1 MQSEYLAECDMR
13 RAFISGFTGSAGT
26 AIITESAALMWTDGR
41 YYLQAIEEMGEGW
54 TLMKEGLPATPSQGK
69 YLSDNFPEGSRVG
82 VDPNVLSYE
91 EWKIIQNDMK
101 GSGVNLI
108 PIATNLVDLIWEDK
122 PASPSSTVLP
132 LAIKY
137 TGKSCKHKVE
147 EVRSKMA
154 EKGSTLLLVTALDEI
169 AWLLNLRG
177 SDIDYNPV
185 FFSYVLV
192 TQTQIHLFI
201 DESKVT
207 LAVRN
212 HFNEE
217 DLPVNI
223 HPYNKIHS
231 FITEQIPEQTGKVW
245 ISSDGS
251 YSLNSMVPE
260 KIRISEI
267 TPIALMK
274 AIKNTVET
282 QGMINCHI
290 RDGVALCRYF
300 AWLEKELQKGN
311 AVTEISGADK
321 LEQFRKDL
329 DDFIGLSFPTITS
342 SGPNGAIIHYHC
354 MPKTDRPI
362 TTKELYLCDSGA
374 QFKDGT
380 TDVTRTFHFGT
391 PTQHEKEC
399 YTRVFKGQ
407 TFLGTAVFPNKIKG
421 NCLDTLARKFL
432 WDIGLDYLHGTG
444 HGIGSYLNVHE
455 GPMGISWRTYPNDP
469 GLQEGMFLSNEPG
482 YYEDGKFG
490 IRLENILYIVPATV
504 PFNFKNRGFLTFRT
518 VTLVPIQ
525 TKMLVTSLLTE
536 KEVDYL
542 NSYHRECREVVGAK
556 LKELG
561 HQEAWEWLY
570 RETEPIG

>member
-1 MQSEYLAECDMR
+1 MPPWSDCSSRSSVATPLMKPLGSEYLAECDMR

-41 YYLQAIEEMGEGW
+41 YYLQATEEMGEGW
-54 TLMKEGLPATPSQGK
+54 TLMKEEPDVYISGLPVTPSQGK
-69 YLSDNFPEGSRVG
+69 YLSDNFSEGSRVG

-137 TGKSCKHKVE
+137 TGPLYRGATCSRACKSCKHKVE

-192 TQTQIHLFI
+192 TQTQVHLFI

-223 HPYNKIHS
+223 HAYNKIHS

-282 QGMINCHI
+282 QG
-290 RDGVALCRYF
+290 
-300 AWLEKELQKGN
+300 ELQ
-311 AVTEISGADK
+311 
-321 LEQFRKDL
+321 F
-329 DDFIGLSFPTITS
+329 
-342 SGPNGAIIHYHC
+342 YWC
-354 MPKTDRPI
+354 
-362 TTKELYLCDSGA
+362 
-374 QFKDGT
+374 
-380 TDVTRTFHFGT
+380 
-391 PTQHEKEC
+391 
-399 YTRVFKGQ
+399 
-407 TFLGTAVFPNKIKG
+407 
-421 NCLDTLARKFL
+421 
-432 WDIGLDYLHGTG
+432 
-444 HGIGSYLNVHE
+444 
-455 GPMGISWRTYPNDP
+455 
-469 GLQEGMFLSNEPG
+469 
-482 YYEDGKFG
+482 
-490 IRLENILYIVPATV
+490 
-504 PFNFKNRGFLTFRT
+504 
-518 VTLVPIQ
+518 
-525 TKMLVTSLLTE
+525 
-536 KEVDYL
+536 
-542 NSYHRECREVVGAK
+542 
-556 LKELG
+556 
-561 HQEAWEWLY
+561 
-570 RETEPIG
+570 

>member
-1 MQSEYLAECDMR
+1 MSETVARRRGTSLELGGEELGYILVRETVARRRGTRLQLSERDCVRLAGEELGYILSEYLAECDMR

-26 AIITESAALMWTDGR
+26 AIVTESAALMWTDGR
-41 YYLQAIEEMGEGW
+41 YYLQATEEMGEGW
-54 TLMKEGLPATPSQGK
+54 TLMKEGQGSFISILSNNWRGLAVKAYFIFHPNRHSQLLRADNVLGLPVTPSQGK
-69 YLSDNFPEGSRVG
+69 YLSDNFSEGSHVG

-101 GSGVNLI
+101 GSGVNLV
-108 PIATNLVDLIWEDK
+108 PIATNLVDLIWEGK
-122 PASPSSTVLP
+122 PASPSNMVVP

-192 TQTQIHLFI
+192 TQTQVHLFI

-223 HPYNKIHS
+223 HAYNKIHS
-231 FITEQIPEQTGKVW
+231 FIIEQIPEQTGKVW

-282 QGMINCHI
+282 QG
-290 RDGVALCRYF
+290 
-300 AWLEKELQKGN
+300 EPQ
-311 AVTEISGADK
+311 
-321 LEQFRKDL
+321 
-329 DDFIGLSFPTITS
+329 FIGL
-342 SGPNGAIIHYHC
+342 
-354 MPKTDRPI
+354 
-362 TTKELYLCDSGA
+362 
-374 QFKDGT
+374 GT
-380 TDVTRTFHFGT
+380 
-391 PTQHEKEC
+391 
-399 YTRVFKGQ
+399 
-407 TFLGTAVFPNKIKG
+407 
-421 NCLDTLARKFL
+421 
-432 WDIGLDYLHGTG
+432 
-444 HGIGSYLNVHE
+444 
-455 GPMGISWRTYPNDP
+455 
-469 GLQEGMFLSNEPG
+469 
-482 YYEDGKFG
+482 
-490 IRLENILYIVPATV
+490 
-504 PFNFKNRGFLTFRT
+504 
-518 VTLVPIQ
+518 
-525 TKMLVTSLLTE
+525 
-536 KEVDYL
+536 
-542 NSYHRECREVVGAK
+542 
-556 LKELG
+556 
-561 HQEAWEWLY
+561 
-570 RETEPIG
+570 

>member
-1 MQSEYLAECDMR
+1 MAQKTVNYVNQLRALMKNPKYVKESIQAYIIPSGDAHHSEYLAECDMR

-26 AIITESAALMWTDGR
+26 AIVTESAALMWTDGR
-41 YYLQAIEEMGEGW
+41 YYLQATEEMGEGW
-54 TLMKEGLPATPSQGK
+54 TLMKEGLPVTPSQGK
-69 YLSDNFPEGSRVG
+69 YLSDNFSEGSHVG

-101 GSGVNLI
+101 GSGVNLV
-108 PIATNLVDLIWEDK
+108 PIATNLVDLIWEGK
-122 PASPSSTVLP
+122 PASPSNMVVP

-192 TQTQIHLFI
+192 TQTQVHLFI

-223 HPYNKIHS
+223 HAYNKIHS
-231 FITEQIPEQTGKVW
+231 FIIEQIPEQTGKVW

-329 DDFIGLSFPTITS
+329 DDFVGLSFPTITS

-354 MPKTDRPI
+354 TPKTDRPI

-374 QFKDGT
+374 QFNMLQSIYTKATKLPLFPIASLVKDVIEN
-380 TDVTRTFHFGT
+380 DDCSR
-391 PTQHEKEC
+391 
-399 YTRVFKGQ
+399 
-407 TFLGTAVFPNKIKG
+407 
-421 NCLDTLARKFL
+421 
-432 WDIGLDYLHGTG
+432 GL
-444 HGIGSYLNVHE
+444 SY
-455 GPMGISWRTYPNDP
+455 SCR
-469 GLQEGMFLSNEPG
+469 
-482 YYEDGKFG
+482 
-490 IRLENILYIVPATV
+490 
-504 PFNFKNRGFLTFRT
+504 RG
-518 VTLVPIQ
+518 
-525 TKMLVTSLLTE
+525 
-536 KEVDYL
+536 
-542 NSYHRECREVVGAK
+542 
-556 LKELG
+556 KEL
-561 HQEAWEWLY
+561 E
-570 RETEPIG
+570 ET